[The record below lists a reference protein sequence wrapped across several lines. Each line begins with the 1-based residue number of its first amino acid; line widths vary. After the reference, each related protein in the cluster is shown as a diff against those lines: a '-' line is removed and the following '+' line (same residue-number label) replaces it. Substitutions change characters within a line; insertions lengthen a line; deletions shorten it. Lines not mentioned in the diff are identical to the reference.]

1 MLDQSSVQD
10 ALTRIQQLFR
20 DSSSALLEGHLE
32 QVSQL
37 NSEWVSL
44 LRQLAKEPLMPA
56 QQCEVWLM
64 HSKQLTHC
72 GQYNE
77 LSHRFEEAEH
87 HYQQA
92 SELLES
98 IRQTKDYDAYFPTSH
113 LRLIQSDCYG
123 YLAGLYRKQSR
134 RKEAYE
140 LNELAID
147 ALPTEPTKEDV
158 SYSAYLQAYL
168 EVYNTRALLLTD
180 DKQFEEAAT
189 IYEQSLRFARQHDF
203 VVGQVQTLNNLGVLS
218 YWQSFGQD
226 DVAKAGYYQRAEEY
240 FRTVQVLNQQLG
252 PTNFLNA
259 ITDDVNLGTLYC
271 GIKRY
276 DQAIVNLG
284 QALMKLDRYA
294 DAVNGPDQL
303 RLRENQAFCEQMMVS
318 ALVNNRQSRD
328 AFVFLENRR
337 SRSLME
343 LSSKPKRLLH
353 QFQGNEVR
361 NVLQPDEAFVTFSNT
376 DQDKY
381 VVLVVRAD
389 QTAALEIIYYDYV
402 EELYTKYQI
411 QIDRLLGTKARFTQQ
426 IPYGRN
432 TPTILQKR
440 AKNYNLLRLIHWF
453 RLLLER
459 QDLFELSLIQKVA
472 YQLHALLVEPIL
484 PYLAG
489 ISKLHISTDGS
500 LGLLPFEVLRD
511 ADNAYL
517 IEKYTISY
525 VRTLHH
531 LAYFM
536 QRNKQRKIRHSMLI
550 VKNSVYV
557 QEQGERVTEL
567 TEEERRQIL
576 IRYHRSELT
585 DDDFRKLYGRI
596 NFPDL
601 TAVNE
606 EIKGIQEAIPQAQL
620 LTDVPLTKQAF
631 IDMTHQGRMSGYQY
645 IHMALHGVAYPDL
658 PQLSALLFYHSEPTF
673 QNALLTIRELEEI
686 DIEADFLSLAAC
698 ETAIG
703 GIYQTE
709 GMVGIAQTLLKS
721 GVDSVLSSLWEVD
734 SANASRFMQVYYQQ
748 LGQSGM
754 YADILRSIKL
764 DYIHA
769 STYRRHPAYWSAF
782 VIHGLPVR
790 VPDEII

>member
-1 MLDQSSVQD
+1 MPDQPSVQ
-10 ALTRIQQLFR
+10 ATLTRIQQLFR
-20 DSSSALLEGHLE
+20 ESSSALLEGHLE

-37 NSEWVSL
+37 NSEWASL
-44 LRQLAKEPLMPA
+44 LGWLANEPLMPA

-64 HSKQLTHC
+64 QSKQLTHF

-98 IRQTKDYDAYFPTSH
+98 IKQTKGYEAYFPASH
-113 LRLIQSDCYG
+113 LHLIQSDCYG

-134 RKEAYE
+134 RKEAYT
-140 LNELAID
+140 LNQLAID
-147 ALPTEPTKEDV
+147 ALPAEPMKEDV
-158 SYSAYLQAYL
+158 SYPAYLQACL
-168 EVYNTRALLLTD
+168 DVYNTRALLLTD
-180 DKQFEEAAT
+180 DKKFEEALP

-203 VVGQVQTLNNLGVLS
+203 IPGQVQTLNNLGVLS
-218 YWQSFGQD
+218 FWQSFGQD
-226 DVAKAGYYQRAEEY
+226 DATKAGYYQRSEEY
-240 FRTVQVLNQQLG
+240 FKTVQVLNQQLG

-276 DQAIVNLG
+276 DRAIVNLG

-294 DAVNGPDQL
+294 DEVNGPDQL
-303 RLRENQAFCEQMMVS
+303 RLRENQAFCEQMLVS

-337 SRSLME
+337 SRSLIE
-343 LSSKPKRLLH
+343 LSSKQKRIPY

-361 NVLQPDEAFVTFSNT
+361 NVLRPDEAFITFSNT
-376 DQDKY
+376 DQDKF

-389 QTAALEIIYYDYV
+389 QTAALEIIYYDHV
-402 EELYTKYQI
+402 EELYTKYQT
-411 QIDRLLGTKARFTQQ
+411 QIDRLLDTKARFTQQ

-432 TPTILQKR
+432 TPQILQKR

-459 QDLFELSLIQKVA
+459 QDLFELPLITKVA
-472 YQLHALLVEPIL
+472 HQFHALLIEPIL
-484 PYLAG
+484 PHLAG
-489 ISKLHISTDGS
+489 ISRLYISTDAS

-511 ADNAYL
+511 SDNAYL

-531 LAYFM
+531 VAYFL
-536 QRNKQRKIRHSMLI
+536 QRNKHRKIRHPMLI
-550 VKNSVYV
+550 VKNSIYIK
-557 QEQGERVTEL
+557 EQGAGTTEL
-567 TEEERRQIL
+567 TEEERREIL

-585 DDDFRKLYGRI
+585 DDDFRKLYGHI

-601 TAVNE
+601 MAVNK
-606 EIKGIQEAIPQAQL
+606 EIEGIREAIPQAQL
-620 LTDVPLTKQAF
+620 LTDAPLTKQAF

-673 QNALLTIRELEEI
+673 QNTFLTILELEEL

-709 GMVGIAQTLLKS
+709 GMVSIAQTLLKS

-734 SANASRFMQVYYQQ
+734 SANAARFMQVYYQQ
-748 LGQSGM
+748 LGQSGT
-754 YADILRSIKL
+754 YADTLRSIKL

-790 VPDEII
+790 VSADI